1 MTKLQKK
8 VIKQALLDVDKMECD
23 FIDTYPQPSKTVENI
38 SRCETSK
45 IVEEYNENFRKR
57 SMPLK
62 RKIMIGVVTVLLVV
76 SMMFS
81 VSAIRKPIIEFFVEI
96 FDEFVHIFIDENAE
110 ENPQSYYAP
119 MWLPTGYTERGKDIQ
134 EWHVCCFWSNGDE
147 EIFMT
152 QRLGN
157 FTDSYLDNEDTEY
170 TTEDISVYT
179 VHYALKNGVYMCVWA
194 NDEYTFMLRCPESL
208 GWDTVVDIITSVQ
221 EVKE

>member
-96 FDEFVHIFIDENAE
+96 FDEFVHIFADDEIKE
-110 ENPQSYYAP
+110 SLDSYYVP
-119 MWLPTGYTERGKDIQ
+119 TYLPSGYTEENEDVQKSFLY
-134 EWHVCCFWSNGDE
+134 HVWSNDTE
-147 EIFMT
+147 KIVMT

-157 FTDSYLDNEDTEY
+157 LANYYLDNEDAEY

-179 VHYALKNGVYMCVWA
+179 VHYTLKNEVYTCVWA
-194 NDEYTFMLRCPESL
+194 NDEYTFMLKCPESL